1 MPEKYTIM
9 VVPKATSKMR
19 SFKISEKA
27 IHIAISTLM
36 LLVVTMGVFIYRY
49 VSFYG
54 KARQLVPLRRD
65 YNQQKLH
72 LQTLAQTTATL
83 KKDMEQLEKFNAKFR
98 VIVGLPQIEENLQQV
113 SGMGGGLEDTFLE
126 FAQKREKEFI
136 NRMQKE
142 LTDLCIKVQKQQDNL
157 QSLSNIIEDK
167 ESLLACTPS
176 IWPTRGWLT
185 SGFGYRNSPFTGQ
198 REIHKGLDIATRLN
212 QSVRAT
218 ADGVVTFAGRKG
230 SLGKIILI
238 EHGYGYSTRYGHN
251 ARLVVKVGDRV
262 KRNQVIAYVG
272 NTGRS
277 TGPHL
282 HYELRINGVSVNP
295 FNYLLN

>member
-1 MPEKYTIM
+1 MPEKFTIM
-9 VVPKATSKMR
+9 VVPKATSKIR
-19 SFKISEKA
+19 SFKVSEKA
-27 IHIAISTLM
+27 IHITISALI
-36 LLVVTMGVFIYRY
+36 LVLVTTGIFTYRY
-49 VSFYG
+49 ISFHN

-65 YNQQKLH
+65 YNQQKLQ
-72 LQTLAQTTATL
+72 LQTLAQTTTNL
-83 KKDMEQLEKFNAKFR
+83 KKDIDRLEKFNSKFR
-98 VIVGLPQIEENLQQV
+98 VIVGLPQLEENIHQV
-113 SGMGGGLEDTFLE
+113 SGLGGGLEDTFLE
-126 FAQKREKEFI
+126 FAQRRENEFI

-142 LTDLCIKVQKQQDNL
+142 LTELCLKVQKQQDNL
-157 QSLSNIIEDK
+157 QSLSDVVEDK
-167 ESLLACTPS
+167 KSLLACTPS

-198 REIHKGLDIATRLN
+198 REMHKGLDIATRFN
-212 QSVRAT
+212 QPVRAT

-230 SLGKIILI
+230 SLGKVIVI
-238 EHGYGYSTRYGHN
+238 EHGYGYSTRYGH
-251 ARLVVKVGDRV
+251 ASRLVAKVGSRV

-282 HYELRINGVSVNP
+282 HYELRINGVSANP